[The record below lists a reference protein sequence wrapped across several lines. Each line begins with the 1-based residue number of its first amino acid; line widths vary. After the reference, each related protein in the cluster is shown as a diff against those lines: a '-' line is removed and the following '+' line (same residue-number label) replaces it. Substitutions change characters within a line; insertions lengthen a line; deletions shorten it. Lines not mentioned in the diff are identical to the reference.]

1 MRSKVELLLRPKT
14 PNFSLLDHDRFRS
27 SSGARTGEKAM
38 KRKPSSQS
46 LWLAVLLVGACA
58 CLTGRTRLPAQTA
71 SRQAASEKISASA
84 IQIESVESGEAVLP
98 PEFRVAIYENLI
110 DEVGKTGKFRRVYRS
125 GDSAAAGVS
134 DLLILHTRVV
144 GFKQGS
150 QKKREVTTVAGATTI
165 KTSVQ
170 LVTRDGRT
178 VVNRE
183 VQGRV
188 RLFGENLN
196 ATRDLARKVAE
207 IIGPTP

>member
-1 MRSKVELLLRPKT
+1 
-14 PNFSLLDHDRFRS
+14 
-27 SSGARTGEKAM
+27 
-38 KRKPSSQS
+38 
-46 LWLAVLLVGACA
+46 
-58 CLTGRTRLPAQTA
+58 
-71 SRQAASEKISASA
+71 
-84 IQIESVESGEAVLP
+84 
-98 PEFRVAIYENLI
+98 VAIYENLI